1 VGRLTVLLLIIFG
14 TGVGCN
20 SYVQKQRSNPIMP
33 PSSFKASELNFST
46 VYSQVLR
53 PSCIGCHGSSGGVN
67 LESYAS
73 VKVEISKI
81 YESTIVQRK
90 MPKAPTESLRDEQ
103 LGLLNAWIEAGAPQD
118 SGTGEAPMPQL
129 EPTFDSIKS
138 QILEV
143 KCLSCHAPGKP
154 VARVPLVTRE
164 DLLNSPLDIVVPGS
178 AEESGII
185 IAVTNQDP
193 KKRMPPAKDKLGNDT
208 GYSPLSED
216 EIRIIS
222 LWITNGAK
230 D

>member
-1 VGRLTVLLLIIFG
+1 MGRLIVLLLSIFG
-14 TGVGCN
+14 LGVGCN
-20 SYVQKQRSNPIMP
+20 SYVQKQRSDLVMP
-33 PSSFKASELNFST
+33 PSSFKASELNFGR

-73 VKVEISKI
+73 VKSQIAKI
-81 YESTIVQRK
+81 YESTVVQRK
-90 MPKAPTESLRDEQ
+90 MPKAPTASLGDEQ
-103 LGLLNAWIEAGAPQD
+103 LGLLNAWIQAGAPQD
-118 SGTGEAPMPQL
+118 SGADEVPIPQL

-138 QILEV
+138 HILEV

-154 VARVPLVTRE
+154 VERVPLVTRK
-164 DLLNSPLDIVVPGS
+164 DLLDSPLDIVVPGN

-185 IAVTNQDP
+185 LAITNQDP
-193 KKRMPPAKDKLGNDT
+193 KKRMPPTKDKLGNDT